1 VVGRGS
7 SAPIGASTKP
17 FVKQVFFILRRVD
30 GGFHDESRLAS
41 GSTEDRC
48 HSTIVGSYKSTGA
61 AEFRYWILLRMKM
74 LLRPVSFAA
83 LICGFWWMAG
93 TIRAG
98 TIITDAEAVNHVGQ
112 DVTVEGTI
120 TKVFKSKNGNTFLNF
135 GGDYPDVTFV
145 VWIPQDAPES
155 ADPSLANLQGKKVKI
170 IGRIQIYRGK
180 PEIKVST
187 KEQIVME

>member
-1 VVGRGS
+1 
-7 SAPIGASTKP
+7 
-17 FVKQVFFILRRVD
+17 
-30 GGFHDESRLAS
+30 
-41 GSTEDRC
+41 
-48 HSTIVGSYKSTGA
+48 
-61 AEFRYWILLRMKM
+61 MKM

-93 TIRAG
+93 TIKAS

-145 VWIPQDAPES
+145 VWIPQEAPEA
-155 ADPSLANLQGKKVKI
+155 ADPSLSNLQGKKVKI

-180 PEIKVST
+180 PEIKVNT
-187 KEQIVME
+187 KEQIVVE

>member
-1 VVGRGS
+1 
-7 SAPIGASTKP
+7 
-17 FVKQVFFILRRVD
+17 
-30 GGFHDESRLAS
+30 
-41 GSTEDRC
+41 
-48 HSTIVGSYKSTGA
+48 
-61 AEFRYWILLRMKM
+61 M
-74 LLRPVSFAA
+74 LLRRVSFAA
-83 LICGFWWMAG
+83 VICGIWWLAG
-93 TIRAG
+93 PIKAE

-155 ADPSLANLQGKKVKI
+155 ADSSLTNLQGKKVKI

-187 KEQIVME
+187 KEQIVVE

>member
-1 VVGRGS
+1 
-7 SAPIGASTKP
+7 
-17 FVKQVFFILRRVD
+17 
-30 GGFHDESRLAS
+30 
-41 GSTEDRC
+41 
-48 HSTIVGSYKSTGA
+48 
-61 AEFRYWILLRMKM
+61 MKM

-83 LICGFWWMAG
+83 LICGIWWLAG
-93 TIRAG
+93 PIKAG
-98 TIITDAEAVNHVGQ
+98 TIITDGEAVNHVGQ

-155 ADPSLANLQGKKVKI
+155 ADPSLGNLQGKKVKI